1 MKPLLTTLSRLEPA
15 RVAHAAEMLVLL
27 SDPRIY
33 EYLDRQPPASLQE
46 LEERYRRYET
56 TFSPDGTER
65 WLNWIIFPHDSGAC
79 AGFMQASVYADGTG
93 DFGYILGPAY
103 WGRGLAFVAASAVI
117 RVLHDDF
124 AVTALYAT
132 ADRRNER
139 SIRLLN
145 RLGFQRTDRSEY
157 PHGEAPESDDVFRLN
172 LP

>member
-1 MKPLLTTLSRLEPA
+1 MKLIHTSLSRLEPV
-15 RVAHAAEMLVLL
+15 RVAHAAEMFVLL
-27 SDPRIY
+27 GDLRIY
-33 EYLDRQPPASLQE
+33 EHLDRQLPASQQE

-65 WLNWIIFPHDSGAC
+65 WLNWIIFPHESGAC
-79 AGFMQASVYADGTG
+79 AGFMQASVNADGTG

-103 WGRGLAFVAASAVI
+103 WGRGLAFDAASAVI
-117 RVLHDDF
+117 QALHDHF

-145 RLGFQRTDRSEY
+145 RLSFQRIDQSEY
-157 PHGEAPESDDVFRLN
+157 PHGEAPESDDVFRLR